1 MRPADPIVAIAT
13 PPGRGAIGI
22 VRLSGPDLTPISR
35 ALTGGV
41 VLPPRQAVLSGFLD
55 EDGTAID
62 RGLALY
68 FPGPHSYTGEDV
80 LELQGHGGPVVL
92 TLLLARCV
100 RLGARPAQPG
110 EFTRRAFLNGQL
122 DLAQAEAVAD
132 LIEAGSDAAAR
143 SAMRSLTG
151 EFSSAINAL
160 LRQLIELRTL
170 VEACIDFPEEDVDLL
185 SARGGFERLARVRQ
199 QLHRV
204 QSSARSGR
212 LLNEGARVVLCG
224 LPNVGKS
231 TLMNQLAESDVAIVT
246 DVPGTTRDVLREHVQ
261 LDGVPIQLLD
271 TAGLRRTDDV
281 VERLGV
287 DRTWHSLKEADLA
300 ILLVDA
306 RSGITTADQAILD
319 ALPGGLSRIVVANK
333 ADLAPGVP
341 VPGTELSI
349 AARERVGLS
358 ELKGRILAALGWVPP
373 EAGVFAARARH
384 MDALGRT
391 ARHLDEAAR
400 QSTHLELFAEEL
412 RLAQD
417 ALGEVTGTFT
427 ADDLLGE
434 IFGRFCIGK

>member
-13 PPGRGAIGI
+13 PPGRGAVGI

-35 ALTGGV
+35 ALTGGA
-41 VLPPRQAVLSGFLD
+41 VLTPRQAVLTGFLD
-55 EDGTAID
+55 EHGKAID

-92 TLLLARCV
+92 ALLLARCV

-110 EFTRRAFLNGQL
+110 EFTQRAFLNGQL

-132 LIEAGSDAAAR
+132 LIEAGSDAAVR
-143 SAMRSLTG
+143 SAMRSLNG

-246 DVPGTTRDVLREHVQ
+246 DVPGTTRDVLREHIQ

-341 VPGTELSI
+341 VPGTEL
-349 AARERVGLS
+349 
-358 ELKGRILAALGWVPP
+358 
-373 EAGVFAARARH
+373 
-384 MDALGRT
+384 
-391 ARHLDEAAR
+391 
-400 QSTHLELFAEEL
+400 
-412 RLAQD
+412 
-417 ALGEVTGTFT
+417 
-427 ADDLLGE
+427 
-434 IFGRFCIGK
+434 